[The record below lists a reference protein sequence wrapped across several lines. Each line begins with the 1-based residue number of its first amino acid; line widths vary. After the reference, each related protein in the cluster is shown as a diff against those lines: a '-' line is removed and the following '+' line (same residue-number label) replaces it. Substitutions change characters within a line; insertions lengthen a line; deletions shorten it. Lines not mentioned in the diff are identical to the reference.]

1 MDEMDEIVNTV
12 QFRFPPASP
21 RPSWSEI
28 ANFVK
33 QLEEDLLLIETAY
46 RTAHDRSLFVKF
58 VSREAMIGSLKKN
71 AEPRRFLYTNG
82 TAVEVRMS
90 IAGSTL
96 RYVRVFDLPPEVSDE
111 KLSLAMSEYGKVER
125 LVREKFPADLGLG
138 HMYTGVRGVYI
149 ELNKE
154 IPPAIE
160 VGKRR
165 GYVFYD
171 GLKDTC
177 FLCHAVGH
185 RKNSCPQRQP
195 RKQQQPGSYAAVLSG
210 EEIVTAEQKSVDISE
225 VIELTEDEII
235 EEMTESTD
243 AEEQQTEESRN
254 QLELEKEK
262 RRKKGIETLKE
273 VAHAITEAMV
283 KQQASQRRAQFAST
297 GSKEH
302 SRPKKLCA
310 RKSLY

>member
-111 KLSLAMSEYGKVER
+111 KLSLAMGKYGKVER

-165 GYVFYD
+165 GHVFYD

-262 RRKKGIETLKE
+262 RRKEGIETLKE